1 TWYKPSKLPHAFIHR
16 PMASRAVFSLVAS
29 PVSTLAADPN
39 STCTSSLFSGLRP
52 TATTLAPWLMK
63 NLDAERPSP
72 AVPPMMTMCLFVNIQ
87 ISYDV
92 IRQMYS
98 VWPTHF
104 GTFRSVDTRILTS
117 AGRVRLLACCT
128 LYHPGL
134 IYSDLNHLWLL
145 RGRSAGF
152 GFVAMGYSVYPVAFW
167 MYLPVRR
174 CSIANKKLACVDD
187 KVCHRRR
194 PEGIPNYFYGFG
206 YILGLISSSRSGIG

>member
-1 TWYKPSKLPHAFIHR
+1 MEPPRLCSRNDRIAARLDHITDVRLSSSVLAHPSAEMSCNGPSPIRLPLPPATWYKPSKLPHAFIHR

-117 AGRVRLLACCT
+117 AGR
-128 LYHPGL
+128 
-134 IYSDLNHLWLL
+134 
-145 RGRSAGF
+145 
-152 GFVAMGYSVYPVAFW
+152 
-167 MYLPVRR
+167 
-174 CSIANKKLACVDD
+174 
-187 KVCHRRR
+187 
-194 PEGIPNYFYGFG
+194 
-206 YILGLISSSRSGIG
+206 